1 VQSLQLVGLLVAYD
15 GPQMA
20 LPDARA
26 VSAVSAV
33 SGIIPGSRQFGS
45 SAVSGI
51 SASEV
56 TIPEND
62 DHADTDGSYGFLDGA
77 RIIAAWADTF
87 ISRRI

>member
-1 VQSLQLVGLLVAYD
+1 
-15 GPQMA
+15 MA

-33 SGIIPGSRQFGS
+33 NGIIPGSRQSGS

-62 DHADTDGSYGFLDGA
+62 DHADTDGSHTAGSFILLPSDGREA
-77 RIIAAWADTF
+77 TDGKE
-87 ISRRI
+87 